1 MSARL
6 QSEDTAL
13 HLPSQ
18 IELLFLSRACSLIWK
33 KWRGILFNSA
43 NTEKQKYLRWNNSAA
58 LKIILIRHS
67 DAVLFKQRIKSAG
80 CAGAICTHCLWITLI
95 WDDHSFYSFQ
105 CLFLYWIILKS
116 NSFQIIH
123 HQFIRKIPS
132 LSFSREGFRGTEAV
146 SASVWW
152 PSSQPGPPTCHK
164 CPPWHQEHS
173 SGPTLNQESFSWAGS
188 PGTEYCCHL
197 PVGLLRRHQVGSL
210 SPRREPGCQLC
221 LRVPQAPSSG
231 GAAESIKHGS
241 SPKLFISGESLLYA
255 KKKGRRN
262 K

>member
-1 MSARL
+1 M
-6 QSEDTAL
+6 QEPYVPTA
-13 HLPSQ
+13 
-18 IELLFLSRACSLIWK
+18 
-33 KWRGILFNSA
+33 
-43 NTEKQKYLRWNNSAA
+43 
-58 LKIILIRHS
+58 
-67 DAVLFKQRIKSAG
+67 
-80 CAGAICTHCLWITLI
+80 WITLI
-95 WDDHSFYSFQ
+95 WDDHSFYNFQ

-132 LSFSREGFRGTEAV
+132 LSFSRERFRGTEAV

-152 PSSQPGPPTCHK
+152 PGRQPGPPTCHK

-197 PVGLLRRHQVGSL
+197 PIGLLRRHQVGSL

-221 LRVPQAPSSG
+221 LRVPQAGAFSAAWSSREHQ
-231 GAAESIKHGS
+231 ARFVSKALHQWREPVICK
-241 SPKLFISGESLLYA
+241 KER
-255 KKKGRRN
+255 KKK
-262 K
+262 